1 MPNIFIGCRII
12 IIRDWQ
18 FDRVDE
24 MKNASLSF
32 SLDWKIRIETRTK
45 YMIKVENKEIGMN
58 ADNNILRNTGARLTF
73 QRFLES
79 FPMKMHM

>member
-1 MPNIFIGCRII
+1 
-12 IIRDWQ
+12 
-18 FDRVDE
+18 
-24 MKNASLSF
+24 
-32 SLDWKIRIETRTK
+32 
-45 YMIKVENKEIGMN
+45 MIKVENKEIGMN